1 MNNVDEELI
10 KKYVVQDKAA
20 SLEVMQNLIAD
31 GSFVYDG
38 DSLVITE
45 LINAIKDGWRLA
57 NMAEVDRLVSDAFN
71 KGFEEGLRALGGK

>member
-1 MNNVDEELI
+1 MNKEDEKLI
-10 KKYVVQDKAA
+10 KNYIAQDKAA

-38 DSLVITE
+38 DSLVISE
-45 LINAIKDGWRLA
+45 LVNAIKDGWRLA
-57 NMAEVDRLVSDAFN
+57 NMAEVDRLVGDAFN